1 VEVDPVDELLA
12 PEEVAAILKLRT
24 RTVHDMLRRGDL
36 SGIKL
41 GRVWRIRAVDVH
53 KLLVSESAAQ
63 AKPDDYPVCTE
74 GTGSMLLRDEILAAV
89 DGLDNA
95 RLAELLSYARAL
107 QAPPVVLSP
116 DEERALAEAEAEV
129 ARGEAVPLREFR
141 R

>member
-53 KLLVSESAAQ
+53 KLLVRESTAQ
-63 AKPDDYPVCTE
+63 AKPDDHPVCAE
-74 GTGSMLLRDEILAAV
+74 GTGSTLLRDEILAAV

-107 QAPPVVLSP
+107 QAPNS
-116 DEERALAEAEAEV
+116 AEPG
-129 ARGEAVPLREFR
+129 RRESAC
-141 R
+141 